1 MIDRNGAKK
10 AGFNS
15 GFKDG
20 RLLLAESMSIRQRQ
34 HKHTAVNRRTQT
46 RTQHAAKKKSLQ
58 IREREEALC
67 RETIITDAKKLW
79 CKRTNS
85 LG

>member
-10 AGFNS
+10 ASFNY

-20 RLLLAESMSIRQRQ
+20 RLLLAESMSIRQRH

-46 RTQHAAKKKSLQ
+46 LQMQKSHKM
-58 IREREEALC
+58 REREEALC
-67 RETIITDAKKLW
+67 RETIITDAKALVQKDKLSVI
-79 CKRTNS
+79 KER
-85 LG
+85 